1 MLYEVITQMPVLN
14 GYDATRQI
22 RQRELTQGDSHLP
35 IIAMTAHAMPG
46 ERERCLAAGMDDFIA
61 KPINRDML
69 AEMLTQWLPAKP
81 E

>member
-1 MLYEVITQMPVLN
+1 MLYEVITLN

-22 RQRELTQGDSHLP
+22 RQRELARSESHLP

-46 ERERCLAAGMDDFIA
+46 ERERCLAAGMDDFVA

-69 AEMLTQWLPAKP
+69 ADMLKQWLPDKP